1 MNEAIVTRNL
11 VKRYGRS
18 RALDGFTLSV
28 PSHAVLGLVGR
39 NGAGKTTWLMA
50 VAGLVRP
57 DAGDV
62 DLLGLGPFDAERHSG
77 RVSLLPQ
84 DSELPLE
91 LSPHELLVRYAR
103 LQGLTPSAAGASADG
118 LLAAFNLADKARD
131 AIRSLSH
138 GMRQRLVVAQAFVG
152 DPEVVLLD
160 EPLNGLDPEEAARMR
175 DFILA
180 RRGRATVVISSH
192 LLHDLERL
200 STHVAF
206 VADGRVMR
214 MDTLSA
220 ILAENGGQTLE
231 AAYLGR

>member
-91 LSPHELLVRYAR
+91 LSPRELLVRYAR
-103 LQGLTPSAAGASADG
+103 LQGLTPSAARASADG

-206 VADGRVMR
+206 VADGRVTR
-214 MDTLSA
+214 MDTLPA